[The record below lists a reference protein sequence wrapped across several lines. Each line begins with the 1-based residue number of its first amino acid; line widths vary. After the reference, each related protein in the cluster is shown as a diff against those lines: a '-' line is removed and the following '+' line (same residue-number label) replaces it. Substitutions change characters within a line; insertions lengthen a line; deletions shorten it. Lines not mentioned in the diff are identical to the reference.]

1 MQLARTVRVACTEI
15 YAIRTL
21 LIHKFKGPIMEHTT
35 GTTIVTSNTQVTMNW
50 GAIFGGWLVATGIAS
65 LIYVGGLAVGFDR
78 FDPYRAAASGT
89 AIWII
94 LTWAVSS
101 FMGGMF
107 ASWFD
112 GNADQTVGTLH
123 GITVWGLSV
132 TASGLIFMVRM
143 MHVILGS
150 AAAEHVAR
158 DTYSA
163 TAMGV
168 VFLSIFFALVA
179 AAVGGWLGASHIHKV
194 HHMRRYDTPI
204 ERPI

>member
-1 MQLARTVRVACTEI
+1 
-15 YAIRTL
+15 
-21 LIHKFKGPIMEHTT
+21 MEHTT
-35 GTTIVTSNTQVTMNW
+35 DTAIVTANTHVTMNW

-65 LIYVGGLAVGFDR
+65 LIYVGGLAVGLNGFN
-78 FDPYRAAASGT
+78 PYGAAATGA
-89 AIWII
+89 AIWIV
-94 LTWAVSS
+94 LTWAVSL
-101 FMGGMF
+101 FIGGMF

-143 MHVILGS
+143 MHVVLGS

-163 TAMGV
+163 TAMGI

-194 HHMRRYDTPI
+194 HHMRHYDTPI
-204 ERPI
+204 KRPI

>member
-1 MQLARTVRVACTEI
+1 
-15 YAIRTL
+15 
-21 LIHKFKGPIMEHTT
+21 MEHTT
-35 GTTIVTSNTQVTMNW
+35 DTTIVTSNTHVTMNW
-50 GAIFGGWLVATGIAS
+50 GAIFGGWLVGTGIAS
-65 LIYVGGLAVGFDR
+65 LIYVGGLAVGFHR
-78 FDPYRAAASGT
+78 FDPYDAAATGA

-94 LTWAVSS
+94 LTWAVSL
-101 FMGGMF
+101 FIGGMF

-112 GNADQTVGTLH
+112 GKADQTVGTLH

-143 MHVILGS
+143 MHVIPGS

-163 TAMGV
+163 TAMGI